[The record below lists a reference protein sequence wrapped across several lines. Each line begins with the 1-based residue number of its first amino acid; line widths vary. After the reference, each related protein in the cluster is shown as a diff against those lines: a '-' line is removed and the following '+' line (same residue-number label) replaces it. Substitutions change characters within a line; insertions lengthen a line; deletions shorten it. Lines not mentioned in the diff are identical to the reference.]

1 MSDFNTTIYNLKNKE
16 IYLYSDFDI
25 MDFTIDKN
33 YNINICSVD
42 YNIQVELSADYF
54 KFREQ
59 AGYLQSFLGGDKTF
73 IFTWNY
79 KSIVSYF
86 KGKSKFDFSLNGII
100 IDLYFLE
107 SYLGFKHKN
116 KPKSLL
122 EFKSRLKEIS
132 NDELFKNAI
141 LIHNQIYLNSVNV
154 ISSIESCGLIYK
166 NKKELVYSNYEI
178 DGQVNGR
185 SICSKGYK
193 KSINPHCLTT
203 EDKENLKIPFFDGKF
218 ISFDYRN
225 MEVFM
230 LQWLSKDPFMDE
242 LLNNSN
248 DFYESVWNILIPKVP
263 CNSNH
268 RKTCKE
274 FFLPVFYGLGAE
286 ALSKKI
292 NWPINH
298 AKKIVEDIN
307 RLFHVSI
314 SWMNN
319 QQNKLTT
326 AVDYF
331 GRRRNFDNSYLIRNF
346 IVQSPASLVCMDKL
360 NKLYVNLS
368 DISKICMHIHDGYI
382 IISDKNKIEKTIQIS
397 KNILEQDSDM
407 YKGLNLKTVCSVGDS
422 LLNMN
427 KQL

>member
-1 MSDFNTTIYNLKNKE
+1 MEQLVFQIYRL
-16 IYLYSDFDI
+16 LYSFIYFLLKVIRLFLPQGKLERSLIFRFDTAI
-25 MDFTIDKN
+25 EKKAGFDSQRPTICIHASSGEIEYAYPLIKKIKENFPTKN
-33 YNINICSVD
+33 ILVTLSSPSVLVAVKNNPFVD
-42 YNIQVELSADYF
+42 AYGPAPLDTIWSV
-54 KFREQ
+54 R
-59 AGYLQSFLGGDKTF
+59 SFLQQWKPQLVLYARTDVWPEFSSQVLGSNIPSYIFSCTF
-73 IFTWNY
+73 SENSTRAKGFSALITKFSFENLNHIFT
-79 KSIVSYF
+79 VT
-86 KGKSKFDFSLNGII
+86 
-100 IDLYFLE
+100 
-107 SYLGFKHKN
+107 
-116 KPKSLL
+116 
-122 EFKSRLKEIS
+122 
-132 NDELFKNAI
+132 A
-141 LIHNQIYLNSVNV
+141 
-154 ISSIESCGLIYK
+154 
-166 NKKELVYSNYEI
+166 
-178 DGQVNGR
+178 
-185 SICSKGYK
+185 
-193 KSINPHCLTT
+193 